1 MFCCSYFSEMVL
13 NFDILN
19 LILSEQCFPERL
31 VEHQLCEM
39 LCRKKT
45 SEVKHHEQGGILCV
59 PPLKSLKAQQHTQG
73 SDKSCS
79 GAGGACFCLFF
90 SSDFLGE
97 LKEPELLSDSAQH
110 IFHCHSLKS

>member
-1 MFCCSYFSEMVL
+1 MVL

-97 LKEPELLSDSAQH
+97 IKEPELLSDSAQH